1 MYVAVDPFDCPVT
14 VTRPL
19 GGLDNN
25 GHWAICIMNEHDI
38 NELIHNGG
46 MVLSKHCEYSNIEAC
61 NMKPCSRKMI

>member
-25 GHWAICIMNEHDI
+25 GHWAICIMNEHEI
-38 NELIHNGG
+38 NELIHNGARDG
-46 MVLSKHCEYSNIEAC
+46 IE
-61 NMKPCSRKMI
+61 